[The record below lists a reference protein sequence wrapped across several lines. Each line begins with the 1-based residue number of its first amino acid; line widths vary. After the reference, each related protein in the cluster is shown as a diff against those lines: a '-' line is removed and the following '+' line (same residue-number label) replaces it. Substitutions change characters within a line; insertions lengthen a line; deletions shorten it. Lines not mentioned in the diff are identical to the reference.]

1 MPRKKYYLIYV
12 MEWLCFMYI
21 SECAD
26 NNDTNN
32 HCKTKRNTIL
42 DIYIFECFKSDECTC
57 TPNKKLLQKTNIYE
71 KK

>member
-42 DIYIFECFKSDECTC
+42 DIYNIRM
-57 TPNKKLLQKTNIYE
+57 LQK
-71 KK
+71 